1 MKRNAKIV
9 GLIIFLG
16 LYLSI
21 DGFSQVPTS
30 MNPSGTGDRQFKVDT
45 VFSIRPI
52 REDDKMY
59 QIGVW
64 RRIDLREKYNLP
76 LYGSGDSKNDG
87 IINNIY
93 KAVVEENALEV
104 FADEEFTQPLS
115 ISEFQSNFWIAANG
129 DSLFVKNLYYLDF
142 REDFIFDKHH
152 SQQKFDVKYIE
163 LVMPSESNSNAGQK
177 SIAFIKFK
185 DFYNHFIDHP
195 EAKWI
200 NFQNASKNLGY
211 DQVFDL
217 RLFRSVVRK
226 YTNRDDALLVDM
238 VDSKHPNPELKAFL
252 DALDFEFKLL
262 EYENS
267 LWEW

>member
-1 MKRNAKIV
+1 MKKHTKIL
-9 GLIIFLG
+9 GLIFFLG
-16 LYLSI
+16 FCLSLE
-21 DGFSQVPTS
+21 GFAQVPTS
-30 MNPSGTGDRQFKVDT
+30 MNPSGKGDRQFKVDT

-76 LYGSGDSKNDG
+76 LYGTGDSKRDG

-93 KAVVEENALEV
+93 KAVAVENALEV
-104 FADEEFTQPLS
+104 FEDEDFKRPLS
-115 ISEFQSNFWIAANG
+115 IAEFQNKFWLAANG

-163 LVMPSESNSNAGQK
+163 IVMPSETNSNAGQK
-177 SIAFIKFK
+177 TIAFIKFK
-185 DFYNHFIDHP
+185 DFYNHFVNHP
-195 EAKWI
+195 DAKWI
-200 NFQNASKNLGY
+200 NFQNASKHLTY

-226 YTNRDDALLVDM
+226 YTNTDDALIVDM
-238 VDSKHPNPELKAFL
+238 VRGNNPKPELQAFL
-252 DALDFEFKLL
+252 DALDFEYRLL
-262 EYENS
+262 DYENA